1 MTWVGLYERPDRA
14 IDLHMEACRSD
25 ATGGC
30 RMMHEN
36 KLTLREP
43 EDVLDELTSW
53 WRDVAAG
60 SVLAAVGV
68 VAAVML
74 LL

>member
-1 MTWVGLYERPDRA
+1 MT
-14 IDLHMEACRSD
+14 
-25 ATGGC
+25 
-30 RMMHEN
+30 HEN

-43 EDVLDELTSW
+43 EDILDELSSW

-60 SVLAAVGV
+60 SALAAIAL

-74 LL
+74 LI

>member
-1 MTWVGLYERPDRA
+1 
-14 IDLHMEACRSD
+14 
-25 ATGGC
+25 
-30 RMMHEN
+30 MMHEN

-43 EDVLDELTSW
+43 EDILDEISSW

-60 SVLAAVGV
+60 SALAALAVA
-68 VAAVML
+68 AAVML

>member
-1 MTWVGLYERPDRA
+1 MNRA
-14 IDLHMEACRSD
+14 VDLHKRAGRSD

-30 RMMHEN
+30 RMLHGN

-43 EDVLDELTSW
+43 DDILEELSSW
-53 WRDVAAG
+53 WRDLAAG
-60 SVLAAVGV
+60 SALAALGV

>member
-1 MTWVGLYERPDRA
+1 
-14 IDLHMEACRSD
+14 
-25 ATGGC
+25 
-30 RMMHEN
+30 MMHEH

-43 EDVLDELTSW
+43 EDILEELSSW

-60 SVLAAVGV
+60 SALAALGV

-74 LL
+74 FI

>member
-1 MTWVGLYERPDRA
+1 M
-14 IDLHMEACRSD
+14 LH
-25 ATGGC
+25 G
-30 RMMHEN
+30 N

-43 EDVLDELTSW
+43 DDILEELSSW
-53 WRDVAAG
+53 WRDLAAG
-60 SVLAAVGV
+60 SALAALGV